1 MLQYLV
7 RRLALMVPVAF
18 LVSVAVFSLIHLTPV
33 DPAELI
39 LGEERSPQ
47 AVIALRHELGLDRPL
62 PEQYLTWISHAL
74 RGDLGRS
81 IRTNQP
87 VTQAILERLPATL
100 ELGTAALAWSILL
113 AIPLGTIAALRR
125 GSPIDVLAT
134 GFTILGVS
142 VPNFFIGI
150 LLILVLSVDLRLF
163 PPGGY
168 TPLTDS
174 IPDNL
179 HRLFLPAITLGT
191 VTTAINTR
199 FTRSSMLDVLRQD
212 YIRTARAKGASWRQV
227 IVNHAL
233 KNALIPVVT
242 VVGIQVG
249 AILEGALVTETIFSW
264 PGIGKL
270 AIDSIFG
277 RDYPIIQGFVLAIA
291 LSYMFTNLAV
301 DLAYAWL
308 NPRISYA

>member
-1 MLQYLV
+1 MVAYLV

-18 LVSVAVFSLIHLTPV
+18 LVSVVVFSLIHLTPV

-39 LGEERSPQ
+39 LGEEHSPE
-47 AVIALRHELGLDRPL
+47 AVVALRHDLGLDRPL
-62 PEQYLTWISHAL
+62 PEQYLTWISHAVH
-74 RGDLGRS
+74 GDLGRS
-81 IRTNQP
+81 VRTNQP
-87 VTQAILERLPATL
+87 VVQAITERLPATL
-100 ELGTAALAWSILL
+100 ELGIAALAWSVLL

-134 GFTILGVS
+134 GVTVLGVS

-150 LLILVLSVDLRLF
+150 LLILVLSVDLRIF

-168 TPLTDS
+168 APLTES

-179 HRLFLPAITLGT
+179 HRLILPAITLGT

-199 FTRSSMLDVLRQD
+199 FTRSSMLEVLRQD
-212 YIRTARAKGASWRQV
+212 YIRTARAKGASWRKV
-227 IVNHAL
+227 IVDHAL
-233 KNALIPVVT
+233 KNAFIPVVT

-249 AILEGALVTETIFSW
+249 AILEGALVTEPIFSW
-264 PGIGKL
+264 PGVGKL

-277 RDYPIIQGFVLAIA
+277 RDYPIIQGIVLAFA
-291 LSYMFTNLAV
+291 FSYMFANLAV

>member
-1 MLQYLV
+1 MIAYLV

-18 LVSVAVFSLIHLTPV
+18 LVSVVVFSLIHLTPV

-39 LGEERSPQ
+39 LGEEHSPE
-47 AVIALRHELGLDRPL
+47 AVVALRHELGLDRPL
-62 PEQYLTWISHAL
+62 PEQYVTWISHVL

-81 IRTNQP
+81 VRTNQP
-87 VTQAILERLPATL
+87 VVQAITERLPATL
-100 ELGTAALAWSILL
+100 ELGIAALAWSVLL
-113 AIPLGTIAALRR
+113 AIPLGTIAALHR

-134 GFTILGVS
+134 GVTVAGVS

-150 LLILVLSVDLRLF
+150 LLILVLSVDLRIF

-168 TPLTDS
+168 TPLTES

-179 HRLFLPAITLGT
+179 HRLILPAITLGT

-199 FTRSSMLDVLRQD
+199 FTRSSMLDVLGQD

-227 IVNHAL
+227 IVGHAL

-264 PGIGKL
+264 PGVGKL

-277 RDYPIIQGFVLAIA
+277 RDYPIIQGIVLAIA
-291 LSYMFTNLAV
+291 ISYMLANLAV

>member
-1 MLQYLV
+1 V
-7 RRLALMVPVAF
+7 
-18 LVSVAVFSLIHLTPV
+18 
-33 DPAELI
+33 
-39 LGEERSPQ
+39 
-47 AVIALRHELGLDRPL
+47 
-62 PEQYLTWISHAL
+62 
-74 RGDLGRS
+74 
-81 IRTNQP
+81 
-87 VTQAILERLPATL
+87 
-100 ELGTAALAWSILL
+100 LL

-134 GFTILGVS
+134 GVTVLGVS

-150 LLILVLSVDLRLF
+150 LLILVLSVDLRIF

-168 TPLTDS
+168 TPLTES

-179 HRLFLPAITLGT
+179 HRLILPAITLGT

-199 FTRSSMLDVLRQD
+199 FTRSSMLEVLRQD
-212 YIRTARAKGASWRQV
+212 YIRTARAKGASWREV
-227 IVNHAL
+227 IFDHAL

-264 PGIGKL
+264 PGVGKL

-277 RDYPIIQGFVLAIA
+277 RDYPIIQGIVLAFA
-291 LSYMFTNLAV
+291 FSYMFANLAV

>member
-1 MLQYLV
+1 MLAYLI

-18 LVSVAVFSLIHLTPV
+18 LVSVLVFSLIHLTPV

-39 LGEERSPQ
+39 LGEEHSPE
-47 AVIALRHELGLDRPL
+47 AVVALRHELGLDRPL

-81 IRTNQP
+81 VRTNQP
-87 VTQAILERLPATL
+87 VVQAITERLPATL
-100 ELGTAALAWSILL
+100 ELGIAALAWSVLL
-113 AIPLGTIAALRR
+113 AIALGTIAALRR

-134 GFTILGVS
+134 GFTVAGVS

-150 LLILVLSVDLRLF
+150 LLILVLSVDLRIF

-168 TPLTDS
+168 TPLTES

-179 HRLFLPAITLGT
+179 HRLILPAITLGT

-199 FTRSSMLDVLRQD
+199 FTRSSMLEVLRQD

-227 IVNHAL
+227 IVDHAL

-249 AILEGALVTETIFSW
+249 AILEGALATETIFSW
-264 PGIGKL
+264 PGVGKL

-277 RDYPIIQGFVLAIA
+277 RDYPIIQGIVLAIA
-291 LSYMFTNLAV
+291 FSYMFANLAV

-308 NPRISYA
+308 NPRINYA

>member
-1 MLQYLV
+1 MLAYLV

-39 LGEERSPQ
+39 LGEEHSPQ
-47 AVIALRHELGLDRPL
+47 AVTALRHELGLDRPL
-62 PEQYLTWISHAL
+62 PEQYLTWIGRAL

-81 IRTNQP
+81 VRTNQP
-87 VTQAILERLPATL
+87 VVQAIAERLPATL
-100 ELGTAALAWSILL
+100 ELGIAALTWSVLL

-134 GFTILGVS
+134 GFTVAGVS

-150 LLILVLSVDLRLF
+150 LLILVLSVDLRIF

-168 TPLTDS
+168 APLTES

-179 HRLFLPAITLGT
+179 HRLVLPAITLGT

-212 YIRTARAKGASWRQV
+212 YIRTARAKGASWREV
-227 IVNHAL
+227 IFDHSL

-264 PGIGKL
+264 PGVGKL

-277 RDYPIIQGFVLAIA
+277 RDYPIIQGIVLAIA
-291 LSYMFTNLAV
+291 FSYMFANLAV

>member
-1 MLQYLV
+1 MLAYLV

-39 LGEERSPQ
+39 LGEEHSPQ
-47 AVIALRHELGLDRPL
+47 AVAALRHELGLDQPL
-62 PEQYLTWISHAL
+62 PQQYLTWIGRAL
-74 RGDLGRS
+74 HGDLGRS
-81 IRTNQP
+81 VRTNQP
-87 VTQAILERLPATL
+87 VAQAIAERIPNTL
-100 ELGTAALAWSILL
+100 ELGIAALAWSVLL

-134 GFTILGVS
+134 GFTVLGVS

-150 LLILVLSVDLRLF
+150 LLILTLSVGLRWF

-168 TPLTDS
+168 TPFSES
-174 IPDNL
+174 ILDNL
-179 HRLFLPAITLGT
+179 HRLVLPAITLGT

-199 FTRSSMLDVLRQD
+199 FTRSSMLDVLNQD

-227 IVNHAL
+227 IWDHAL

-242 VVGIQVG
+242 IVGIQVG
-249 AILEGALVTETIFSW
+249 SLLEGALVTETIFSW
-264 PGIGKL
+264 PGVGKL

-277 RDYPIIQGFVLAIA
+277 RDYPIIQGIVLVIA
-291 LSYMFTNLAV
+291 FSYMLANLAV
-301 DLAYAWL
+301 DMAYAWL

>member
-1 MLQYLV
+1 MLAYLV
-7 RRLALMVPVAF
+7 RRLALMMPVAF

-39 LGEERSPQ
+39 LGEEHSPQ
-47 AVIALRHELGLDRPL
+47 AVAALRHELGLDQPL
-62 PEQYLTWISHAL
+62 PQQYLTWIGRAL
-74 RGDLGRS
+74 HGDLGRS
-81 IRTNQP
+81 VRTDQP
-87 VTQAILERLPATL
+87 VAQAIAERIPNTL
-100 ELGTAALAWSILL
+100 ELGIAALAWSVLL

-134 GFTILGVS
+134 GFTVLGVS

-150 LLILVLSVDLRLF
+150 LLILTLSVGLRWF

-168 TPLTDS
+168 TPFSES
-174 IPDNL
+174 ILDNL
-179 HRLFLPAITLGT
+179 HRLVLPAITLGT

-199 FTRSSMLDVLRQD
+199 FTRSSMLDVLNQD

-227 IVNHAL
+227 IWDHAL

-242 VVGIQVG
+242 IVGIQVG
-249 AILEGALVTETIFSW
+249 SLLEGALVTETIFSW
-264 PGIGKL
+264 PGVGKL

-277 RDYPIIQGFVLAIA
+277 RDYPIIQGIVLVIA
-291 LSYMFTNLAV
+291 FSYMLANLAV
-301 DLAYAWL
+301 DMAYAWL

>member
-1 MLQYLV
+1 MVAYLV

-18 LVSVAVFSLIHLTPV
+18 LVSVVVFSLIHLTPV

-39 LGEERSPQ
+39 LGEEHSPE
-47 AVIALRHELGLDRPL
+47 AVVALRHDLGLDRPL
-62 PEQYLTWISHAL
+62 PEQYLTWISHAVH
-74 RGDLGRS
+74 GDLGRS
-81 IRTNQP
+81 VRTNQP
-87 VTQAILERLPATL
+87 VVQAITERLPATL
-100 ELGTAALAWSILL
+100 ELGIAALAWSVLL

-134 GFTILGVS
+134 GVTVLGVS

-150 LLILVLSVDLRLF
+150 LLILVLSVDLRIF

-168 TPLTDS
+168 APLTES

-179 HRLFLPAITLGT
+179 HRLILPAITLGT

-199 FTRSSMLDVLRQD
+199 FTRSSMLEVLRQD
-212 YIRTARAKGASWRQV
+212 YIRTARAKGASWRKV
-227 IVNHAL
+227 IVDHAL
-233 KNALIPVVT
+233 KNAFIPVVT

-264 PGIGKL
+264 PGVGKL

-277 RDYPIIQGFVLAIA
+277 RDYPIIQGIVLAFA
-291 LSYMFTNLAV
+291 FSYMFANLAV

>member
-1 MLQYLV
+1 MLAYLV

-39 LGEERSPQ
+39 LGEEHSPQ
-47 AVIALRHELGLDRPL
+47 AVIALRHELGLDQPL
-62 PEQYLTWISHAL
+62 PQQYLTWIGRAL
-74 RGDLGRS
+74 HGDLGRS
-81 IRTNQP
+81 VRTDQP
-87 VTQAILERLPATL
+87 VAQAIAERIPNTL
-100 ELGTAALAWSILL
+100 ELGIAALAWSVLL

-134 GFTILGVS
+134 GFTVLGVS

-150 LLILVLSVDLRLF
+150 LLILTLSVGFRWF

-168 TPLTDS
+168 TPFSES
-174 IPDNL
+174 ILDNL
-179 HRLFLPAITLGT
+179 HRLVLPAITLGT

-199 FTRSSMLDVLRQD
+199 FTRSSMLDVLNQD

-227 IVNHAL
+227 IWDHAL

-242 VVGIQVG
+242 IVGIQVG
-249 AILEGALVTETIFSW
+249 SLLEGALVTETIFSW
-264 PGIGKL
+264 PGVGKL

-277 RDYPIIQGFVLAIA
+277 RDYPIIQGIVLVIA
-291 LSYMFTNLAV
+291 FSYMLANLAV
-301 DLAYAWL
+301 DMAYAWL

>member
-100 ELGTAALAWSILL
+100 ELGTAALAWSVLL

-168 TPLTDS
+168 TPLTES

-179 HRLFLPAITLGT
+179 HRLILPAITLGT

-199 FTRSSMLDVLRQD
+199 FTRSSMLEVLRQD

-227 IVNHAL
+227 IVGHAL

-264 PGIGKL
+264 PGVGKL

-277 RDYPIIQGFVLAIA
+277 RDYPIIQGIVLAIA
-291 LSYMFTNLAV
+291 FSYMLTNLAV

>member
-1 MLQYLV
+1 MLAYLV

-39 LGEERSPQ
+39 LGEEHSPQ
-47 AVIALRHELGLDRPL
+47 AVTALRHELGLDRPL
-62 PEQYLTWISHAL
+62 PEQYLTWIGRAL

-81 IRTNQP
+81 VRTNQP
-87 VTQAILERLPATL
+87 VVQAIAERLPATL
-100 ELGTAALAWSILL
+100 ELGIAALTWSVLL

-134 GFTILGVS
+134 GFTVAGVS

-150 LLILVLSVDLRLF
+150 LLILVLSVDLRIF

-168 TPLTDS
+168 APLTES

-179 HRLFLPAITLGT
+179 HRLVLPAITLGT

-212 YIRTARAKGASWRQV
+212 YIRTARAKGASWREV
-227 IVNHAL
+227 IFDHAL

-264 PGIGKL
+264 PGVGKL

-277 RDYPIIQGFVLAIA
+277 RDYPIIQGIVLAIA
-291 LSYMFTNLAV
+291 FSYMFANLAV

>member
-1 MLQYLV
+1 MIAYLT

-39 LGEERSPQ
+39 LGEEHSPQ
-47 AVIALRHELGLDRPL
+47 AVAALRHELGLDRPL

-81 IRTNQP
+81 VRTNQP
-87 VTQAILERLPATL
+87 VVQAITERLPATL
-100 ELGTAALAWSILL
+100 ELGLAALAWSVLL

-134 GFTILGVS
+134 GFSVAGVS
-142 VPNFFIGI
+142 VPNFFIGTM
-150 LLILVLSVDLRLF
+150 LILVLSVGLRIF

-168 TPLTDS
+168 TPLTES

-179 HRLFLPAITLGT
+179 HRLILPAITLGT

-199 FTRSSMLDVLRQD
+199 FTRSSMLEVLRQD
-212 YIRTARAKGASWRQV
+212 YIRTARAKGATWRQV

-264 PGIGKL
+264 PGVGKL

-277 RDYPIIQGFVLAIA
+277 RDYPVIQGIVLAIA
-291 LSYMFTNLAV
+291 FSFMFANLAV

>member
-1 MLQYLV
+1 MIAYLV

-18 LVSVAVFSLIHLTPV
+18 LVSVVVFSLIHLTPV

-39 LGEERSPQ
+39 LGEEHSPE
-47 AVIALRHELGLDRPL
+47 AVVALRHELGLDRPL
-62 PEQYLTWISHAL
+62 PEQYVTWISHVL

-81 IRTNQP
+81 VRTNQP
-87 VTQAILERLPATL
+87 VVQAITERLPATL
-100 ELGTAALAWSILL
+100 ELGIAALAWSVLL
-113 AIPLGTIAALRR
+113 AIPLGTVAALRR

-134 GFTILGVS
+134 GVTVAGVS

-150 LLILVLSVDLRLF
+150 LLILVLSVDLRIF

-168 TPLTDS
+168 TPLTES

-179 HRLFLPAITLGT
+179 HRLILPAITLGT

-199 FTRSSMLDVLRQD
+199 FTRSSMLDVLGQD

-227 IVNHAL
+227 IVGHAL

-264 PGIGKL
+264 PGVGKL

-277 RDYPIIQGFVLAIA
+277 RDYPIIQGIVLAIA
-291 LSYMFTNLAV
+291 FSYMLANLAV
-301 DLAYAWL
+301 DLTYAWL

>member
-1 MLQYLV
+1 MLAYLV

-39 LGEERSPQ
+39 LGEEHSPQ
-47 AVIALRHELGLDRPL
+47 AVAALRHELGLDQPL
-62 PEQYLTWISHAL
+62 PQQYLTWIGRAL
-74 RGDLGRS
+74 HGDLGRS
-81 IRTNQP
+81 VRTDQP
-87 VTQAILERLPATL
+87 VAQAIAERIPNTL
-100 ELGTAALAWSILL
+100 ELGIAALAWSVLL

-134 GFTILGVS
+134 GFTVLGVS

-150 LLILVLSVDLRLF
+150 LLILTLSVGLRWF

-168 TPLTDS
+168 TPFSES
-174 IPDNL
+174 ILDNL
-179 HRLFLPAITLGT
+179 HRLVLPAITLGT

-199 FTRSSMLDVLRQD
+199 FTRSSMLDVLNQD

-227 IVNHAL
+227 IWDHAL

-242 VVGIQVG
+242 IVGIQVG
-249 AILEGALVTETIFSW
+249 SLLEGALVTETIFSW
-264 PGIGKL
+264 PGVGKL

-277 RDYPIIQGFVLAIA
+277 RDYPIIQGIVLVIA
-291 LSYMFTNLAV
+291 FSYMLANLAV
-301 DLAYAWL
+301 DMAYAWL

>member
-1 MLQYLV
+1 MLAYLV

-39 LGEERSPQ
+39 LGEEHSPQ
-47 AVIALRHELGLDRPL
+47 AVAALRHELGLDQPL
-62 PEQYLTWISHAL
+62 PQQYLTWIGRAL
-74 RGDLGRS
+74 HGDLGRS
-81 IRTNQP
+81 VRTDQP
-87 VTQAILERLPATL
+87 VAQAIAERIPNTL
-100 ELGTAALAWSILL
+100 ELGIAALAWSVLL
-113 AIPLGTIAALRR
+113 AIPLGTVAALRR
-125 GSPIDVLAT
+125 GSPVDVLAT
-134 GFTILGVS
+134 GFTVLGVS

-150 LLILVLSVDLRLF
+150 LLILTLSVGLRWF

-168 TPLTDS
+168 TPFSES
-174 IPDNL
+174 ILDNL
-179 HRLFLPAITLGT
+179 HRLVLPAITLGT

-199 FTRSSMLDVLRQD
+199 FTRSSMLDVLNQD

-227 IVNHAL
+227 IWDHAL

-242 VVGIQVG
+242 IVGIQVG
-249 AILEGALVTETIFSW
+249 SLLEGALVTETIFSW
-264 PGIGKL
+264 PGVGKL

-277 RDYPIIQGFVLAIA
+277 RDYPIIQGIVLVIA
-291 LSYMFTNLAV
+291 FSYMLANLAV
-301 DLAYAWL
+301 DMAYAWL

>member
-1 MLQYLV
+1 
-7 RRLALMVPVAF
+7 MVPVAF

-33 DPAELI
+33 DPATLM

-62 PEQYLTWISHAL
+62 PEQYLTWVSHAI
-74 RGDLGRS
+74 RGDLGHS
-81 IRTNQP
+81 IRTNEP
-87 VTQAILERLPATL
+87 VSQAILERLPATL
-100 ELGTAALAWSILL
+100 ELGTAALIWSILL

-142 VPNFFIGI
+142 VPNFVIGI
-150 LLILVLSVDLRLF
+150 LLILVLSVGLRLF

-179 HRLFLPAITLGT
+179 HRLVLPAITLGT
-191 VTTAINTR
+191 VTTAINMR
-199 FTRSSMLDVLRQD
+199 FTRSSMLEVLRQD
-212 YIRTARAKGASWRQV
+212 YIRTARAKGATWRQV

-233 KNALIPVVT
+233 KNALIPVIT
-242 VVGIQVG
+242 VIGIQVG
-249 AILEGALVTETIFSW
+249 SILEGALVTETIFSW
-264 PGIGKL
+264 PGVGKL

-277 RDYPIIQGFVLAIA
+277 RDYPIIQGIVLAIA
-291 LSYMFTNLAV
+291 FSYMFANLAV

-308 NPRISYA
+308 NPRISYG

>member
-1 MLQYLV
+1 
-7 RRLALMVPVAF
+7 MVPVAF
-18 LVSVAVFSLIHLTPV
+18 LVSVVVFSLIHLTPV

-39 LGEERSPQ
+39 LGEEHSPE
-47 AVIALRHELGLDRPL
+47 AVVALRHDLGLDRPL
-62 PEQYLTWISHAL
+62 PEQYLTWISHAVH
-74 RGDLGRS
+74 GDLGRS
-81 IRTNQP
+81 VRTNQP
-87 VTQAILERLPATL
+87 VVQAITERLPATL
-100 ELGTAALAWSILL
+100 ELGIAALAWSVLL

-134 GFTILGVS
+134 GVTVLGVS

-150 LLILVLSVDLRLF
+150 LLILVLSVDLRIF

-168 TPLTDS
+168 TPLTES

-179 HRLFLPAITLGT
+179 HRLILPAITLGT

-199 FTRSSMLDVLRQD
+199 FTRSSMLEVLRQD

-227 IVNHAL
+227 IVDHAL

-264 PGIGKL
+264 PGVGKL

-277 RDYPIIQGFVLAIA
+277 RDYPIIQGIVLAFA
-291 LSYMFTNLAV
+291 FSYMFANLAV